1 MPSIPLLLPCH
12 SSNENYVECNMAVVH
27 IDRAALLQIRKRR
40 TIAKTTK
47 GRDKDFVDAY
57 YWDDAEFVNASEEA
71 LAQIKK
77 TAREATDDM
86 VVLAGI
92 AELPLLA
99 KVRTDCV
106 QMRVGVDSY
115 ISWMAYDH
123 YTSDTMTTESVSISK
138 LNELLL
144 PGKRRKKGGA

>member
-1 MPSIPLLLPCH
+1 MTSITLLLSCH
-12 SSNENYVECNMAVVH
+12 SSNENYVECNLAVVH
-27 IDRAALLQIRKRR
+27 IDRAALLQIKKRR
-40 TIAKTTK
+40 TVAKMTK
-47 GRDKDFVDAY
+47 ARDNDFVDAY
-57 YWDDAEFVNASEEA
+57 YWDDAEFVNASDKA

-138 LNELLL
+138 LSELLL
-144 PGKRRKKGGA
+144 PGRRRKKRGA

>member
-1 MPSIPLLLPCH
+1 MTSITLLLPCH

-27 IDRAALLQIRKRR
+27 IDRAALLQIKKRR
-40 TIAKTTK
+40 AIAKMTK
-47 GRDKDFVDAY
+47 ARDKAFVAAY
-57 YWDDAEFVNASEEA
+57 FWGDAEFVNASDKA

-92 AELPLLA
+92 AKLPLLVT
-99 KVRTDCV
+99 VRTDCV
-106 QMRVGVDSY
+106 QMRVEGDDY

>member
-1 MPSIPLLLPCH
+1 MTGITLLLSCH
-12 SSNENYVECNMAVVH
+12 SSNENYVECNLAVVH
-27 IDRAALLQIRKRR
+27 IDRAALLQIKKRR
-40 TIAKTTK
+40 TVAKMTRA
-47 GRDKDFVDAY
+47 RDNDFVDAY
-57 YWDDAEFVNASEEA
+57 YWDDAEFRNASDKA

-138 LNELLL
+138 LSELLL
-144 PGKRRKKGGA
+144 PGRRRKKRGA

>member
-1 MPSIPLLLPCH
+1 MTSITLLLPCH
-12 SSNENYVECNMAVVH
+12 SSNENNVECNMAVVH
-27 IDRAALLQIRKRR
+27 IDCAALLQIKKRR
-40 TIAKTTK
+40 AIAKMTK
-47 GRDKDFVDAY
+47 ARDKDFVDAY
-57 YWDDAEFVNASEEA
+57 FWGDAEFVNASDKA

-92 AELPLLA
+92 AKLPLLA
-99 KVRTDCV
+99 AVRTDCV
-106 QMRVGVDSY
+106 QMRVEGDDY

>member
-1 MPSIPLLLPCH
+1 M
-12 SSNENYVECNMAVVH
+12 
-27 IDRAALLQIRKRR
+27 
-40 TIAKTTK
+40 TK
-47 GRDKDFVDAY
+47 ARDKDFVDAY
-57 YWDDAEFVNASEEA
+57 FWGDAEFVNASDKA

-92 AELPLLA
+92 AKLPLLA
-99 KVRTDCV
+99 AVRTDCV
-106 QMRVGVDSY
+106 QMRVEGDDR

>member
-1 MPSIPLLLPCH
+1 MTSITLLLSCH
-12 SSNENYVECNMAVVH
+12 SSNENYVECNLAVVH
-27 IDRAALLQIRKRR
+27 IDRAALLQIKKRR
-40 TIAKTTK
+40 TVAKMTK
-47 GRDKDFVDAY
+47 ARDNDFVDAY
-57 YWDDAEFVNASEEA
+57 YWDDAEFRNASDKA

-138 LNELLL
+138 LSELLL
-144 PGKRRKKGGA
+144 PGRRRKKRGA

>member
-1 MPSIPLLLPCH
+1 MTSITLLLSCH
-12 SSNENYVECNMAVVH
+12 SSNENYVECNLAVVH
-27 IDRAALLQIRKRR
+27 IDRAALLQIKKRR
-40 TIAKTTK
+40 TVAKMTK
-47 GRDKDFVDAY
+47 ARDNDFVDAY

-138 LNELLL
+138 LSELLL

>member
-1 MPSIPLLLPCH
+1 MTGITLLLSCH
-12 SSNENYVECNMAVVH
+12 SSNENYVECNLAVVH
-27 IDRAALLQIRKRR
+27 IDRAALLQIKKRR
-40 TIAKTTK
+40 TVEKMTK
-47 GRDKDFVDAY
+47 ARDNDFVDAY

-138 LNELLL
+138 LSELLL
-144 PGKRRKKGGA
+144 PGRRRKKRGA

>member
-1 MPSIPLLLPCH
+1 MTSITLLLSCH
-12 SSNENYVECNMAVVH
+12 SSNENYVECNLAVVH
-27 IDRAALLQIRKRR
+27 IDRAALLQIKKRR
-40 TIAKTTK
+40 TVAKMTK
-47 GRDKDFVDAY
+47 ARDNDFVDAY

-138 LNELLL
+138 LSELLL
-144 PGKRRKKGGA
+144 PGRRRKKRGA

>member
-1 MPSIPLLLPCH
+1 MTGITLLLSCH
-12 SSNENYVECNMAVVH
+12 SSNENYVECNLAVVH
-27 IDRAALLQIRKRR
+27 IDRAALLQIKKRR
-40 TIAKTTK
+40 TVAKMTK
-47 GRDKDFVDAY
+47 ARDNDFVDAY

-138 LNELLL
+138 LSELLL
-144 PGKRRKKGGA
+144 PGRRRKKRGA